1 MEGTPNT
8 VLEAAAA
15 GLPVVATRHAGIPD
29 IVLDGDT
36 GLLVDEHD
44 IDGMAEKMC
53 QIPAQPDILAQPDQA
68 RAMGAAGRQRMRTQ
82 FMQERSLNV
91 VNQCISRAVGGPRSG
106 TALEE

>member
-29 IVLDGDT
+29 IVLDGET

-44 IDGMAEKMC
+44 IDGMAQQMC
-53 QIPAQPDILAQPDQA
+53 HILAQPEQA
-68 RAMGAAGRQRMRTQ
+68 RAMGAAGRQRMGEHFSMARSIGQ
-82 FMQERSLNV
+82 LDDCLGRSL
-91 VNQCISRAVGGPRSG
+91 AG
-106 TALEE
+106 TRRQVSMVRR